1 MVRPATLAIACV
13 ALLMHGAALAQQDGA
28 WRTMTF
34 SDMRERSTSD
44 PLQTMVWP
52 DVIREVNDYTAR
64 EFKRPLNGKNGWI
77 KALSASFQH
86 SDKTYIVSTALY
98 RKCDSGA
105 NNAGSGIERS
115 ICPLRIV
122 LIENGVAR
130 TVFSGTGCYVDPP
143 DRAMPTSNQHDGIQA
158 RLDPA
163 TGSLSLRA
171 LIGGS
176 WVAEC
181 SQTIPLS

>member
-1 MVRPATLAIACV
+1 MSRLLITALVLMLSAV
-13 ALLMHGAALAQQDGA
+13 AGAVHAQSDGA
-28 WRTMTF
+28 WQTMAPA
-34 SDMRERSTSD
+34 DLREPSSTD

-77 KALSASFQH
+77 KALSASFRQGE
-86 SDKTYIVSTALY
+86 KTFIVSTALY

-105 NNAGSGIERS
+105 NNAGSGIEPS
-115 ICPLRIV
+115 ICPLRIA
-122 LIENGVAR
+122 LIEKGAAKIIQ
-130 TVFSGTGCYVDPP
+130 SGTGCYIDPP
-143 DRAMPTSNQHDGIQA
+143 DRAMPASNLHDGIQV

-163 TGSLSLRA
+163 TGQIQMRA
-171 LIGGS
+171 LIGGA

-181 SQTIPLS
+181 SRTISLR

>member
-1 MVRPATLAIACV
+1 MVRQTTFAV
-13 ALLMHGAALAQQDGA
+13 ALAAALTNGAALAQSDAA
-28 WRTMTF
+28 WRPMTF
-34 SDMRERSTSD
+34 SDMREPSAGD

-52 DVIREVNDYTAR
+52 DVIREVNDYTVR

-77 KALSASFQH
+77 KALSASFEH

-115 ICPLRIV
+115 ICPLRVV

-130 TVFSGTGCYVDPP
+130 TAFSGTGCYVDPP
-143 DRAMPTSNQHDGIQA
+143 DRAMPASNQHDGIQA

-163 TGSLSLRA
+163 TGALSLRA

>member
-1 MVRPATLAIACV
+1 MIR
-13 ALLMHGAALAQQDGA
+13 LLIAALVLMLSGVAGAVHAQSDGA
-28 WRTMTF
+28 WQTMARA
-34 SDMRERSTSD
+34 DLREPSSTD

-77 KALSASFQH
+77 KALSASFRQGE
-86 SDKTYIVSTALY
+86 KTFIVSTALY

-105 NNAGSGIERS
+105 NNAGSGIEPS
-115 ICPLRIV
+115 ICPLRIA
-122 LIENGVAR
+122 LIEKGAAKIIH
-130 TVFSGTGCYVDPP
+130 SGTGCYIDPP
-143 DRAMPTSNQHDGIQA
+143 DRNMPASNQHDGIQV

-163 TGSLSLRA
+163 TGQIQMRA
-171 LIGGS
+171 LIGGA

-181 SQTIPLS
+181 SRTISLR